1 MAKIKKRKLVWK
13 PSKSAQVV
21 GYKLY
26 WSEEG
31 PVGYHSASAKL
42 GNVNEVV
49 LPDDVEGFD
58 QVKGPVEL
66 GITAMDELGN
76 ESDVVVLKT
85 PYQFN
90 VPQAP
95 SDLWMET
102 LQQYHT
108 TPGTSE
114 TPHEQEAS
122 IRLVENTASP
132 NPAAGNPDVQQASM
146 TSSPGEGVT
155 DAGGGQA
162 QKL

>member
-13 PSKSAQVV
+13 PSTSAQVV

-26 WSEEG
+26 WSEG
-31 PVGYHSASAKL
+31 GKVDYQCPSAKL

-58 QVKGPVEL
+58 KVKGSVEL
-66 GITAMDELGN
+66 GITAVDELGN
-76 ESDVVVLKT
+76 ESDLVILKT

-95 SDLWMET
+95 SEVWIET

-108 TPGTSE
+108 TPKVSE
-114 TPHEQEAS
+114 PGDASEAS
-122 IRLVENTASP
+122 IRLVENRPPQGAAAANPVAQKAVVTAPS
-132 NPAAGNPDVQQASM
+132 
-146 TSSPGEGVT
+146 
-155 DAGGGQA
+155 GGGVSGGSGPT
-162 QKL
+162 